1 MNFDQFCKDFDKRHP
16 RGEVI
21 GRIPFFKAEWND
33 ERKSTNDLLRS
44 FLQEHGY
51 DYLNTFDGTV
61 WFQFQG
67 RWRCCQ
73 HEVNGNTVQFYLCE
87 FIDN

>member
-1 MNFDQFCKDFDKRHP
+1 M
-16 RGEVI
+16 I

-33 ERKSTNDLLRS
+33 ERKSINDLLRS
-44 FLQEHGY
+44 FLREHSY
-51 DYLNTFDGTV
+51 EYINTFGGTV
-61 WFQFQG
+61 WFLFQG

-73 HEVNGNTVQFYLCE
+73 YEVSGDTVQFYLCE

>member
-44 FLQEHGY
+44 FLRSTGTITSTPSMEPYGSCSRG
-51 DYLNTFDGTV
+51 DGDAASM
-61 WFQFQG
+61 
-67 RWRCCQ
+67 R
-73 HEVNGNTVQFYLCE
+73 
-87 FIDN
+87 

>member
-1 MNFDQFCKDFDKRHP
+1 MNFDQLCKDFDKRYP

-33 ERKSTNDLLRS
+33 ERKSINDLLRS
-44 FLQEHGY
+44 FLREHSY
-51 DYLNTFDGTV
+51 EYINTFGGTV
-61 WFQFQG
+61 WFLFQG

-73 HEVNGNTVQFYLCE
+73 YEVSGDTVQFYLCE

>member
-1 MNFDQFCKDFDKRHP
+1 MNFDQFCKGFDKRHP

-61 WFQFQG
+61 WFLFQG

>member
-1 MNFDQFCKDFDKRHP
+1 MNFDQLCKDFDKRHP

-21 GRIPFFKAEWND
+21 GRISFFKAEWND
-33 ERKSTNDLLRS
+33 ERKSINDLLRS
-44 FLQEHGY
+44 FLREHSY
-51 DYLNTFDGTV
+51 EYINTFGGTV
-61 WFQFQG
+61 WFLLQG

-73 HEVNGNTVQFYLCE
+73 YEVSGDTVQFYLCE